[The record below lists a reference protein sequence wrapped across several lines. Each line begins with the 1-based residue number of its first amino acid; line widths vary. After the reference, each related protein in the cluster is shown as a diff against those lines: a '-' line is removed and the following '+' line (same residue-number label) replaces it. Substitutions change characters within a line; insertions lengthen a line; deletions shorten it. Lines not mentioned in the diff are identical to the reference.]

1 MRPVPKPRGPLLRPF
16 RRPVLWVGLWLAAI
30 AATIVVCLLPP
41 PPMAVPHGFDKVEH
55 VLGYAALSVGAV
67 WLFAGMRGQCRAA
80 AGLVALGVA
89 LEWAQGALT
98 ATRMADPADALANAA
113 GVLLGLAVSATPAA
127 GWLARLDARLARG
140 RRGSGSPQ
148 P

>member
-1 MRPVPKPRGPLLRPF
+1 MRKPRGPLLRPF
-16 RRPVLWVGLWLAAI
+16 RFPWLWVGLWLVAI
-30 AATIVVCLLPP
+30 LATVVVCLLPP
-41 PPMAVPHGFDKVEH
+41 PPVAVPRNVDKVEH
-55 VLGYAALSVGAV
+55 VLGYAVLSIGAV

-98 ATRMADPADALANAA
+98 TTRLADPADALANAA
-113 GVLLGLAVSATPAA
+113 GVLLGLVVASTPAA
-127 GWLARLDARLARG
+127 TWLQRLDARLAS
-140 RRGSGSPQ
+140 RRPD

>member
-1 MRPVPKPRGPLLRPF
+1 MRAARKPRGPLLRPF
-16 RRPVLWVGLWLAAI
+16 GYPALWVGLWLAAI

-41 PPMAVPHGFDKVEH
+41 PPVAVPQHFDKLEH
-55 VLGYAALSVGAV
+55 VLGYTALSVGAV

-98 ATRMADPADALANAA
+98 TTRLADPADALANAT
-113 GVLLGLAVSATPAA
+113 GVLLGLAVAATPAA
-127 GWLARLDARLARG
+127 RWLERLDGRLVRG
-140 RRGSGSPQ
+140 NRPRGTP
-148 P
+148 PT